1 MNCVNVI
8 AMKDQF
14 LEEETRDDS
23 IVRKTILE
31 HKCLDRTA
39 DLVSIQSLF

>member
-14 LEEETRDDS
+14 LEEETRGDS
-23 IVRKTILE
+23 IVRKTIQ
-31 HKCLDRTA
+31 T
-39 DLVSIQSLF
+39 